1 MIPYGKHYLDDEDIA
16 AVVDVLRSGHLTQ
29 GPMVGKLESAI
40 CDYVGSKY
48 AVAVSSCTADYIF
61 AA

>member
-40 CDYVGSKY
+40 
-48 AVAVSSCTADYIF
+48 
-61 AA
+61 